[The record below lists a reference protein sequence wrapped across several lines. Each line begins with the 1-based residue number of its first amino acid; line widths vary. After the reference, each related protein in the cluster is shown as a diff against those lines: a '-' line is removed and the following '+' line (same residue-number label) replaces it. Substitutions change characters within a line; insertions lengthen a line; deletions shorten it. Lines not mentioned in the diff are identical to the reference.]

1 MIVVFPLPL
10 SPTIGQQSGS
20 AVASWLSKHAW
31 IRAIAVLKS
40 GYLTSI
46 RSQRSID
53 SLHCVVQYSPLIR
66 LDASPEVHSLRLAR
80 EANRDSPRTPAGLR
94 HPKRRRVARAL
105 DQAPRSL
112 PPASVQPPRYGP
124 REPIAIRNDLDCPRM
139 QAER

>member
-10 SPTIGQQSGS
+10 SPTSGQQSGS

-40 GYLTSI
+40 GYLTST

-53 SLHCVVQYSPLIR
+53 SVIR
-66 LDASPEVHSLRLAR
+66 LDASPEVHSLRLAH

-94 HPKRRRVARAL
+94 HPKRRQVARAL
-105 DQAPRSL
+105 AQAPRSL

-124 REPIAIRNDLDCPRM
+124 REPIALRNDLDCPRM
-139 QAER
+139 QAEC